1 MQVILTAD
9 DFGRSASVNAAVLK
23 AHCEGVLTS
32 ASLMVAGEAVEE
44 AVALAR
50 ATPTLA
56 VGLHLVA
63 VDGPAVLPPGEI
75 PHLVNGRGRFP
86 ADPLRLGLRYFASR
100 VAREELRR
108 ELAAQFQRFAAT
120 GLPLSHV
127 DGHHHMHMHP
137 TVLAMLLPLARQ
149 YGARGIRLV
158 REDLWVGLG
167 EDQPQPLKRVSLA
180 LTFGVLSRWGRRR
193 LERTPLV
200 ATDRVYGLMRTGE
213 MTEAYLLRL
222 LRHLSAPTAEVY
234 FHPSTTLEEAG
245 GPNPGD
251 LAALVSPAVRR
262 LIAEREVR
270 LTTYP
275 LLKGA

>member
-1 MQVILTAD
+1 MQVILSAD

-32 ASLMVAGEAVEE
+32 ASLMVAGEAAEE

-63 VDGPAVLPPGEI
+63 MDGLAVLPPGEI

-86 ADPLRLGLRYFASR
+86 ADSLRLGLRYLASGR
-100 VAREELRR
+100 AREELRR
-108 ELAAQFQRFAAT
+108 ELTAQFERFAAT

-137 TVLAMLLPLARQ
+137 MVFAMLLPLARQ

-158 REDLWVGLG
+158 REDLWLGPG
-167 EDQPQPLKRVSLA
+167 EDRPQPLRRVSWA
-180 LTFGVLSRWGRRR
+180 LTFGVLSRWGARR
-193 LERTPLV
+193 LQNYPLAV
-200 ATDRVYGLMRTGE
+200 TDRVYGLMRTGR
-213 MTEAYLLRL
+213 MTEVYLLRL
-222 LRHLSAPTAEVY
+222 LARLKVATAEVY
-234 FHPSTTLEEAG
+234 FHPSTVLEEAW

-251 LAALVSPAVRR
+251 LAALLSPAVRR
-262 LIAEREVR
+262 LIGERHIR

-275 LLKGA
+275 LLKGV